1 MLHFPSTI
9 QNKIIG
15 LIFPQRFK
23 TKQGLHG
30 NAVPAELVGK
40 YMLNNET

>member
-1 MLHFPSTI
+1 MTMSYLE
-9 QNKIIG
+9 
-15 LIFPQRFK
+15 
-23 TKQGLHG
+23 QGLHG